1 MLLNVNARMRVSSL
15 ARTRV
20 ATRVPVDKSNVVI
33 RFPDPVRRALKIA
46 MLVNGEYRPAIEPS
60 SPVMIALDVNS
71 PVAGFREI
79 RVPMVELV
87 VPYAHSVP
95 DASTTHGELMMIPAG
110 AAVDE
115 RLPGDAM
122 VALAGCI
129 GQSVAPNDVAVIKR
143 ISPSAIKNRRVGE
156 FVMRDN
162 SPLHTNSCHEL
173 STADGIF
180 EKQRGWT
187 CPI

>member
-1 MLLNVNARMRVSSL
+1 
-15 ARTRV
+15 
-20 ATRVPVDKSNVVI
+20 
-33 RFPDPVRRALKIA
+33 
-46 MLVNGEYRPAIEPS
+46 
-60 SPVMIALDVNS
+60 
-71 PVAGFREI
+71 
-79 RVPMVELV
+79 MVELV

-95 DASTTHGELMMIPAG
+95 SVSTTHGELMMIPAG
-110 AAVDE
+110 ALVDE
-115 RLPGDAM
+115 RLPGDAI

-129 GQSVAPNDVAVIKR
+129 GQSVAPNDVAAIKR
-143 ISPSAIKNRRVGE
+143 ISPIAMKCRPVGE
-156 FVMRDN
+156 CVMRDN